1 MIHNADFLRNLRF
14 FFVAVAALALQ
25 VCAVTSA
32 SAASYSIYGRVYSA
46 ARLMPEQLP
55 PTNPLSAYSSS
66 LILKDKDLT
75 DIGLYAVTAKSMVRV
90 SVENQYGTPYANPFL
105 VKYSGGYNFSFNN
118 AAASLSVKLVVRN
131 ALSNEKLMESA
142 LTTISPSPNAN
153 TRYLLVEGEHDD
165 MGKPHPGT
173 NLFTMVGRI
182 PNDGASIG
190 PSSGLANVS
199 AVTAAQFGIP
209 QYQNAPFGSTL
220 NITGAFSSQYY
231 PTDYD
236 LTHDKYCY
244 QVLANNVPIK
254 TPLFKTRYTVTDV
267 NGTLMAKAEQ
277 VKVGPQKIGS
287 VAECYA
293 ITPIVQ
299 TQPNQEVFWNLPD
312 QLIRWDTSPI
322 SNGQFQITLKLY
334 NTATNTPVNLGA
346 NAFSALKL
354 QINNE
359 EVVVRFSNIT
369 NGAKDML
376 APASACDIVNM
387 AQGLKITYK
396 AYHPNVA
403 GYLDSYSF
411 AAVPNHGPAIA
422 IASGSYTGSPF
433 SGTPAGGVSVT
444 LSNSQVSHSCAYIF
458 KLSALARTTDGYWNF
473 NRKHEEKVYYLQKP

>member
-1 MIHNADFLRNLRF
+1 MIRNADLLRNLRF

-25 VCAVTSA
+25 VCAVTSV

-46 ARLMPEQLP
+46 ARLMPEQTP

-90 SVENQYGTPYANPFL
+90 SVEDQYGTPYANPFL

-142 LTTISPSPNAN
+142 LTAISPSPNAN
-153 TRYLLVEGEHDD
+153 TRYLLVEGDHDD

-182 PNDGASIG
+182 PNDGTSIS
-190 PSSGLANVS
+190 PLGLANVS
-199 AVTAAQFGIP
+199 AITAAQFGIP

-236 LTHDKYCY
+236 IAHNKYCY
-244 QVLANNVPIK
+244 KVLANGVPIK
-254 TPLFKTRYTVTDV
+254 TPLFKMRYTVTNV

-277 VKVGPQKIGS
+277 VKVGPQQIGS

-293 ITPIVQ
+293 ITPIAQ

-312 QLIRWDTSPI
+312 QLIRWDTSLI
-322 SNGQFQITLKLY
+322 NNGQFQITLKLY
-334 NTATNTPVNLGA
+334 NTATNATVNLGE
-346 NAFSALKL
+346 NAFSTLKL

-359 EVVVRFSNIT
+359 PVVVGFSNIS

-376 APASACDIVNM
+376 DPANACDIVNM
-387 AQGLKITYK
+387 AQGLNIIYK
-396 AYHPNVA
+396 AYHPNAA
-403 GYLDSYSF
+403 GYLSGYSF
-411 AAVPNHGPAIA
+411 AAVPNHGPTIA
-422 IASGSYTGSPF
+422 IASGSYTGTPF
-433 SGTPAGGVSVT
+433 SGTPAGGVSVA
-444 LSNSQVSHSCAYIF
+444 LSNSQISHSCAYIF
-458 KLSALARTTDGYWNF
+458 MLSAVARTTDGYWNF
-473 NRKHEEKVYYLQKP
+473 NRGYAERAFYLQKP

>member
-1 MIHNADFLRNLRF
+1 MIRNADFLRNLRF

-25 VCAVTSA
+25 VCVVTSA
-32 SAASYSIYGRVYSA
+32 SAANYSIYGRVYSA
-46 ARLMPEQLP
+46 ARLMPEQTP

-90 SVENQYGTPYANPFL
+90 SVEDQYGTPYANPFL

-118 AAASLSVKLVVRN
+118 AAASLNIKLVVRN
-131 ALSNEKLMESA
+131 ALSNEKLMESV

-153 TRYLLVEGEHDD
+153 TRYLLVEGDHDD

-182 PNDGASIG
+182 PNDGTSIG
-190 PSSGLANVS
+190 PLTGLANVS
-199 AVTAAQFGIP
+199 PTTAAQFGIP
-209 QYQNAPFGSTL
+209 QYKNAPFGSTL

-231 PTDYD
+231 PSGNGSDQ
-236 LTHDKYCY
+236 HCY
-244 QVLANNVPIK
+244 KVFANGVPIK

-267 NGTLMAKAEQ
+267 NGTLIAKAEQ
-277 VKVGPQKIGS
+277 VKVGPQQIGS

-293 ITPIVQ
+293 ITPIAQ

-322 SNGQFQITLKLY
+322 NNGQFQITLKLY
-334 NTATNTPVNLGA
+334 NTATNTAVNLGA
-346 NAFSALKL
+346 NAFSTLKL

-359 EVVVRFSNIT
+359 PVVVGFSNIT

-376 APASACDIVNM
+376 DPANACDIVNM
-387 AQGLKITYK
+387 AQGLNITYK
-396 AYHPNVA
+396 AYHPNAA
-403 GYLDSYSF
+403 GYLGGYYF

-422 IASGSYTGSPF
+422 IASGSYMGVPF
-433 SGTPAGGVSVT
+433 SGTPAGGVSVA
-444 LSNSQVSHSCAYIF
+444 LNNSQISHSCAYIF
-458 KLSALARTTDGYWNF
+458 KLSAVARTTDGYWNF
-473 NRKHEEKVYYLQKP
+473 NRGYAERAYYLQKP